1 MADTDTDTD
10 TDTDIDIDAGTASST
25 DAEEVLT
32 QEEIDALLTSV
43 EDDDANSETGTDGGT
58 IVPGVGHVRSFD
70 FSRQGQ
76 SLSSDLPLLNVIHE
90 RFALQFCESVFNTL
104 RCSNNVKF
112 AGARGTSFIDY
123 LHTLELPTHINFIHL
138 SPMKGIALAVF
149 DNNLITNATS
159 SFFGG
164 SMKKELVADKEDFTP
179 SEMRIGNMLLQ
190 RVMNDLQVSW
200 KADIEVNPEKKQ
212 TEVNPDFAQLMNPS
226 EQLLVSRFE
235 IIFEGTQGIFEL
247 AMPLAMIEPYREQL
261 SVTYQAEKRDDQG
274 TWAPVIIDELKT
286 TNIKLSS
293 TLGTAQLTL
302 GEILKLDTGD
312 IIPID
317 VGDTVTLY
325 AEGVPIFD
333 GEYGAFNDRN
343 SIKIRNK
350 KHRP

>member
-1 MADTDTDTD
+1 MADSDTDTENTTD
-10 TDTDIDIDAGTASST
+10 TENATEAKD
-25 DAEEVLT
+25 VLT

-43 EDDDANSETGTDGGT
+43 EDDDGNSEAGAGSGA
-58 IVPGVGHVRSFD
+58 IVPGVGHVRTFD

-112 AGARGTSFIDY
+112 VGVRGTSFIDY
-123 LHTLELPTHINFIHL
+123 LHTLDLPTHINFINL

-149 DNNLITNATS
+149 DKGLITNATS

-164 SMKKELVADKEDFTP
+164 SMKKELVADKEDFTT

-200 KADIEVNPEKKQ
+200 KADIEVHPEKKQ
-212 TEVNPDFAQLMNPS
+212 TEINPDFAQLMNPS

-235 IIFEGTQGIFEL
+235 IIFEGTQGTFEL
-247 AMPLAMIEPYREQL
+247 AMPMAMIEPYREQL

-286 TNIKLSS
+286 TSIKLSS
-293 TLGTAQLTL
+293 ILGTAQLTL
-302 GEILKLDTGD
+302 GEIIKLDTGD
-312 IIPID
+312 IIPLD
-317 VGDTVTLY
+317 MGETVTLY

-333 GEYGAFNDRN
+333 GEYGAFNDKN
-343 SIKIRNK
+343 AIKIRNK

>member
-1 MADTDTDTD
+1 MADSDSGTDT
-10 TDTDIDIDAGTASST
+10 GT

-43 EDDDANSETGTDGGT
+43 EDDESNGEAGVDSGT

-76 SLSSDLPLLNVIHE
+76 SLSSGLPLLNVIHE
-90 RFALQFCESVFNTL
+90 RFALQFCESIFNTL

-112 AGARGTSFIDY
+112 VGARGTSFIDY

-138 SPMKGIALAVF
+138 APMKGIALAVF

-164 SMKKELVADKEDFTP
+164 SMKKELIANKSDFTP
-179 SEMRIGNMLLQ
+179 SEMRIGNMLMQ
-190 RVMNDLQVSW
+190 RVMSDLQLSW
-200 KADIEVNPEKKQ
+200 QADIEVHPEAKQ
-212 TEVNPDFAQLMNPS
+212 TETNPDFAQLMNPA
-226 EQLLVSRFE
+226 EQLLVNRFD
-235 IIFEGTQGIFEL
+235 IVFEGTQGIFEL
-247 AMPLAMIEPYREQL
+247 AMPMAMIEPYREQL

-274 TWAPVIIDELKT
+274 AWAPVIIDELKT
-286 TNIKLSS
+286 TSIKLSS

-302 GEILKLDTGD
+302 GDILKLDTGD
-312 IIPID
+312 IIPMD
-317 VGDTVTLY
+317 VNETVTLY

-333 GEYGAFNDRN
+333 GEFGAFNDKN
-343 SIKIRNK
+343 AIKIRNK